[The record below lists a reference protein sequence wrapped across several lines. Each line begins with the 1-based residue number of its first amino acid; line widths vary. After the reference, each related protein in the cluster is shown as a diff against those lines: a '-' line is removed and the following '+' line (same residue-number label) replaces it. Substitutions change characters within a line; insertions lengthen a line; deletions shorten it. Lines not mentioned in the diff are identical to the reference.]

1 MLITNKER
9 MVQLAS
15 ALDVNISL
23 IRTALSDRN
32 LLETPVSPYTEVTI
46 GNILHHMRK
55 LAQTIAGNSE
65 DAPKYW
71 ANVSIPYTEDTF
83 PVEPY

>member
-9 MVQLAS
+9 MAQLAS
-15 ALDVNISL
+15 ALDSAINI
-23 IRTALSDRN
+23 IRDNMSERN
-32 LLETPVSPYTEVTI
+32 LLETPASPYTEVTI

-83 PVEPY
+83 PVEH